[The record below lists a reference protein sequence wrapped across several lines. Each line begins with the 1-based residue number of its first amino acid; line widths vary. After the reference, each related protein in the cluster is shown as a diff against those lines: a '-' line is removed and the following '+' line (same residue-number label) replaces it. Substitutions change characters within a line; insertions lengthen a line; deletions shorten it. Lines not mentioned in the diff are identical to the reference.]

1 MIDSYAFGNVVI
13 DGTRYRSDVI
23 VYPERVVADWWR
35 QSGHRLTLKDLEEV
49 LRYGPRLLVV
59 GQGKFGRMVVTEEV
73 EAEAR
78 SRGFE
83 LFAAPTDQAVEEYNR
98 RSGETGVV
106 AALHLTC

>member
-1 MIDSYAFGNVVI
+1 MIESHSFGSIVV
-13 DGTRYRSDVI
+13 DGKQYSADLKI
-23 VYPERVVADWWR
+23 IAGRVVADWWR